1 LPTAGKNARQWG
13 GGTLTTAGNLVFQGQ
28 PDGLFKAY
36 DARTGDELWSYDVGL
51 GISAPPITYKL
62 DGKQMVSLLVGP
74 GGALASNFGGSGELG
89 FESHGWKYG
98 AHERRIM
105 TFSLDGKAVV
115 PKQPAP
121 QLATPIIDEK
131 FKVDAKESGGRR
143 GRFCGKP
150 LCRLSW
156 RRSGCRYEGTRSTGV
171 ADLAH
176 RQ

>member
-1 LPTAGKNARQWG
+1 MGWRN
-13 GGTLTTAGNLVFQGQ
+13 LTTAGNLVFQGQ

-36 DARTGDELWSYDVGL
+36 DARTGEELWSYDVGL

-115 PKQPAP
+115 PEQPAP
-121 QLATPIIDEK
+121 QLANRSSMRSLKSMPK
-131 FKVDAKESGGRR
+131 RPRR
-143 GRFCGKP
+143 ARVSMRKTSA
-150 LCRLSW
+150 L
-156 RRSGCRYEGTRSTGV
+156 V
-171 ADLAH
+171 ATAPGLLRA
-176 RQ
+176 